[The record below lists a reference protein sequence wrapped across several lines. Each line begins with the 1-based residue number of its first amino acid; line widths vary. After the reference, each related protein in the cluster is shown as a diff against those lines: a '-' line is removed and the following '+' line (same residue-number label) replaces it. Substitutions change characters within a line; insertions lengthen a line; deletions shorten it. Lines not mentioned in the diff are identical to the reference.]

1 MLSAPIHLR
10 PRYLPPQALVHHYSR
25 SARLTRYQHDNRRGL
40 SEAESVKEN
49 AGPPSADVLRAKPAS
64 RGFGSDITDD
74 IIAGEEKVMDNAKN
88 RGL

>member
-1 MLSAPIHLR
+1 MVPYDSICAKLIP
-10 PRYLPPQALVHHYSR
+10 
-25 SARLTRYQHDNRRGL
+25 YQHDNSRRDL

-49 AGPPSADVLRAKPAS
+49 AGPPSPDVLRGKAAS

-74 IIAGEEKVMDNAKN
+74 IIAGEEKAMDNAKN